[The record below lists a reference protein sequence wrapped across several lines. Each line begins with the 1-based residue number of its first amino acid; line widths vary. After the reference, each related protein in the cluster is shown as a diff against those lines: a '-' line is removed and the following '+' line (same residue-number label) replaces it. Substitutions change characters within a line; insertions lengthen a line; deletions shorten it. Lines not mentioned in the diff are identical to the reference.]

1 MNSRLRTVLNR
12 LPWYCVVMTL
22 ICFAHLFAKHRIL
35 SSFYLSSAER
45 LGKSYAR
52 SVPHEVRDN
61 MRKTLEDAANNDEY
75 NNFVVNLCVDF
86 RLEKRYNETLLSA
99 FEKELEMQQ
108 KREARLEAIGGGL

>member
-52 SVPHEVRDN
+52 SVPYEGRDD
-61 MRKTLEDAANNDEY
+61 MRKVLEAAANNDEY
-75 NNFVVNLCVDF
+75 NNFVVNLYVDF
-86 RLEKRYNETLLSA
+86 RLQKRYNETLLSA
-99 FEKELEMQQ
+99 FEEELKVQE
-108 KREARLEAIGGGL
+108 KREIRLGL